1 MKKIISCIAM
11 CVLLLAAVACGQQPP
26 ESGSLPENTPAA
38 SQPENIPVASQP
50 VAENTQQF
58 TIEEYFDSLI
68 MALGYTWSDR
78 ADSQLLTV
86 NNAMFFKRALESIYK
101 METGDIPHTD
111 GKVPVSF
118 YVDIALRHFPWD
130 EQTVINAVTANGEN
144 LLENDMVYITD
155 GLGNV
160 RQDIVT
166 EIKTED
172 GLIKI
177 HYKSGTPAY
186 DPATDSYT
194 MEDRNFTDAVLTVRE
209 EEGRFVFVSNENAY
223 IDFVNS
229 RDIQRYLDAL
239 SPCLAAQWDENGGEL
254 TENTERFKK
263 ALENLYDILYNGTR
277 EFPHNNGVADIE
289 EYVRTADKF
298 FPFGGRTVRAAL
310 ENSQGYSRETGT
322 VPVSEYP
329 DEADRPEIAEFKDTD
344 GGYTVTY
351 SIKTG
356 RFAQAQL
363 QVKSTFD
370 GYYMFVSNEI
380 VK

>member
-1 MKKIISCIAM
+1 MKYKKLLVALAM
-11 CVLLLAAVACGQQPP
+11 PMLFAACSQEELAIVDNSVKVDLSNRAV
-26 ESGSLPENTPAA
+26 
-38 SQPENIPVASQP
+38 VAN
-50 VAENTQQF
+50 VGLNLGV
-58 TIEEYFDSLI
+58 DSRLSVQE
-68 MALGYTWSDR
+68 G
-78 ADSQLLTV
+78 
-86 NNAMFFKRALESIYK
+86 
-101 METGDIPHTD
+101 
-111 GKVPVSF
+111 
-118 YVDIALRHFPWD
+118 
-130 EQTVINAVTANGEN
+130 AV
-144 LLENDMVYITD
+144 Y
-155 GLGNV
+155 
-160 RQDIVT
+160 
-166 EIKTED
+166 
-172 GLIKI
+172 
-177 HYKSGTPAY
+177 
-186 DPATDSYT
+186 
-194 MEDRNFTDAVLTVRE
+194 
-209 EEGRFVFVSNENAY
+209 
-223 IDFVNS
+223 
-229 RDIQRYLDAL
+229 
-239 SPCLAAQWDENGGEL
+239 AAQWDENGGEL